1 MITLQGTALY
11 EIFTLERSCIQAVAK
26 RHATAFIC
34 MAENFVMVGDE
45 RLEIMQFH
53 R

>member
-1 MITLQGTALY
+1 MKYLHLKDHVYKQL
-11 EIFTLERSCIQAVAK
+11 RK
-26 RHATAFIC
+26 RRATAFIC

>member
-1 MITLQGTALY
+1 MKCLHLKDHVYKQL
-11 EIFTLERSCIQAVAK
+11 RK

-34 MAENFVMVGDE
+34 MAEKFVMVGDE